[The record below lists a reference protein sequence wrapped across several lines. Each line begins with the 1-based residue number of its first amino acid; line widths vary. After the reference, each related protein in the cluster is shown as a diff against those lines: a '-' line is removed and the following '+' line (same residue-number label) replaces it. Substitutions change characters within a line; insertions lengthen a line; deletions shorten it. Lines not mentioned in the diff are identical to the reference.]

1 MITQP
6 FCPFLGIRVFIF
18 GFLPREEKMKMKTT
32 ADFIKM
38 KKENEKI
45 AMLTAYDYPSGKLA
59 QEAG

>member
-1 MITQP
+1 
-6 FCPFLGIRVFIF
+6 
-18 GFLPREEKMKMKTT
+18 MKTT

-59 QEAG
+59 QEAGSRYRFSR

>member
-1 MITQP
+1 
-6 FCPFLGIRVFIF
+6 
-18 GFLPREEKMKMKTT
+18 MKTT

-59 QEAG
+59 RRSWGRYHSSRRFAWNGRSWL